1 MDQIYHDVAN
11 NLFRVTMTRLAT
23 LEEILATLPQE
34 LIHQTFG
41 QFDGGSITVSSPELG
56 QGMMNL
62 PPLPGML
69 PPEPGRTR
77 WLRRVRL
84 QSPVHR
90 TAPKIGRNDDC
101 PCRQR

>member
-69 PPEPGRTR
+69 PPEQGEPGGGGECAA
-77 WLRRVRL
+77 VSG
-84 QSPVHR
+84 SPYSAEDR
-90 TAPKIGRNDDC
+90 P
-101 PCRQR
+101 